1 MLSKRQKKASISK
14 SFLNLQKLMP
24 TSYCQCKKVNIKV
37 SNQKVWFWYISKVVV
52 VYVPLV
58 DEASWVLKTPQTVP
72 W

>member
-37 SNQKVWFWYISKVVV
+37 SNQKVWFWYISKVVDL
-52 VYVPLV
+52 PL
-58 DEASWVLKTPQTVP
+58 D
-72 W
+72 